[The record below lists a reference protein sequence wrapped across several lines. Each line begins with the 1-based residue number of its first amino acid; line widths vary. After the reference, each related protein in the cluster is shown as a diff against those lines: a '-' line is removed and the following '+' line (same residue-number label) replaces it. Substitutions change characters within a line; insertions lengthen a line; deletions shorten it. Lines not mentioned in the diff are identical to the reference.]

1 MNLVIGGAFQRKK
14 RIACEIFQI
23 SEDMVTDGNT
33 CKYQDI
39 FRSKAIT
46 GFHLFIRRFLEEGL
60 IDEQFSERLYEENP
74 EIVII
79 SDEIG
84 YGIVP
89 LDAKERHW
97 REQTG
102 RICCQ
107 LAVKAENV
115 IRVVAGLPVY
125 IKKAPMK
132 IYLIRHG
139 QTPGNLLKR
148 YIGVTDESLCQE
160 GIENIKSKKE
170 EYHFPLQ
177 RLYVS
182 PMKRC
187 RETAQILFE
196 RMEQTIVEDLREC
209 DFGIFENK
217 NYLELEGDPDYQ
229 EWIDS
234 NATLPFPKGESKEGF
249 QKRCVAAFDKILDE
263 AKQKKYHAIALVVHG
278 GTIMGILEKYGVP
291 HKEYYEFYVDN
302 GCGYVLTETESGYQ
316 YSSLGDKKEK

>member
-1 MNLVIGGAFQRKK
+1 MDLVIGGAFQGKK
-14 RIACEIFQI
+14 GVACDIFRM
-23 SEDMVTDGNT
+23 SEEQVTDGDA
-33 CKYQDI
+33 CQFQDI
-39 FRSKAIT
+39 FQSKAMA
-46 GFHLFIRRFLEEGL
+46 GFHLFIRRFLKEGL
-60 IDEQFSERLYEENP
+60 IDEQFPEKLYEKNP
-74 EIVII
+74 GIVII

-89 LDAKERHW
+89 LDAEERHW

-125 IKKAPMK
+125 IKRAPMK

-139 QTPGNLLKR
+139 QTSGNLLKR
-148 YIGVTDESLCQE
+148 YIGVTDEPLCRE
-160 GIENIKSKKE
+160 GIENIQSKKE
-170 EYHFPLQ
+170 QYTFLPQ

-196 RMEQTIVEDLREC
+196 GMEQVIVEDLREC
-209 DFGIFENK
+209 DFGTFENK
-217 NYLELEGDPDYQ
+217 NYLELEGNPAYQ

-234 NATLPFPKGESKEGF
+234 NATLPFPQGESKEDF
-249 QKRCVAAFDKILDE
+249 QKRCVDAFDQILEE
-263 AKQKKYHAIALVVHG
+263 ARQKQYHAIALVIHG
-278 GTIMGILEKYGVP
+278 GTIMSILEKYGVP
-291 HKEYYEFYVDN
+291 KKKYYEFSVEN
-302 GCGYVLTETESGYQ
+302 GCGYVLTESESGYR
-316 YSSLGDKKEK
+316 YSGLGAKEEK